1 MPFAPHEI
9 ENKKFVVAMRGYQ
22 TEEVD
27 GFLRA
32 VAADY
37 RALMESVGSASREE
51 WMADIERIMSTT
63 REEAEREAAELRAA
77 AVAEAAAVREAAVR
91 EAAEL
96 RDATQSE
103 TEAYFTAIERQAE
116 ELHQLEKSLWMR
128 IYALE
133 QAVVQARATLAH
145 VAEGYPMPYGGA
157 RPSLADETN
166 VEAPM
171 APR

>member
-9 ENKKFVVAMRGYQ
+9 ENKKFVIAMRGYQ
-22 TEEVD
+22 TEEVE

-32 VAADY
+32 GAADY
-37 RALMESVGSASREE
+37 RALQEQSGSASREE
-51 WMADIERIMSTT
+51 WMADIERIMSTI

-77 AVAEAAAVREAAVR
+77 AAAEAAAVREAAVR

-103 TEAYFTAIERQAE
+103 TEAYFTAIERQAD

-133 QAVVQARATLAH
+133 QAVIEARAKLAQ
-145 VAEGYPMPYGGA
+145 VAEGYPMPYGARRSTGA
-157 RPSLADETN
+157 DTN
-166 VEAPM
+166 TEEPI